1 MKLSIPSALL
11 LLASSAS
18 AFVAPSTSDAKVSTS
33 LSSSLDDL
41 KDFSGKL
48 NPAVNYFDPLNMV
61 DTDIYNMGQDATI
74 GFLRQAEIK
83 HGRVAMAAFVGYCVQ
98 SNFHWP
104 WAMSLDGSSFPSIDL
119 SPEQQWDAIPS
130 SAKWQILTVIAALEI
145 WDEASGGDG
154 SSHYMKGG
162 QPGKY
167 PTFQLFRDEVH
178 WVLDLYDP
186 FGLNKKMSEE
196 KKAERLA
203 MEVNNGRLAMIGIF
217 GFLAA
222 DKVPGSVPL
231 LSNIAI
237 PYDGNV
243 MGPFEA
249 GF

>member
-1 MKLSIPSALL
+1 MKLLSSL
-11 LLASSAS
+11 LLATGAS
-18 AFVAPSTSDAKVSTS
+18 AFTAPSTGRTSTT
-33 LSSSLDDL
+33 LPAALDDL
-41 KDFSGKL
+41 KTFSGKL

-61 DTDIYNMGQDATI
+61 DTNIYEMGQDATI

-119 SPEQQWDAIPS
+119 SPEAQWDAIPAA
-130 SAKWQILTVIAALEI
+130 AKWQILTVVAFLEI
-145 WDEASGGDG
+145 WDEAAGGTDKP
-154 SSHYMKGG
+154 HYMKGG

-167 PTFQLFRDEVH
+167 ASFQLFRDEIH

-186 FGLNKKMSEE
+186 FGLFKKMTPEQKE
-196 KKAERLA
+196 KRLA
-203 MEVNNGRLAMIGIF
+203 MEVNNGRLAMLGFF
-217 GFLAA
+217 GFLSA
-222 DKVPGSVPL
+222 DTIPGSVPL
-231 LSNIAI
+231 LKDIAI
-237 PYDGNV
+237 PYDGQV